1 MGGGILRVAVAG
13 ATGRTG
19 SEAAKALREAEGIA
33 VVAAMA
39 RSRCGE
45 DLGLALGEAAWDLPL
60 ETDVAAALERTRPDV
75 LVDFTLAQPA
85 ATHAR
90 LALERGVRPVVGAT
104 GLSVG
109 DVEGLRRLARE
120 RGVGAALVPNFS
132 FGVLLLNRFCR
143 EAARYFPAV
152 EVVESHHVAK
162 RDRPSGTAARLARV
176 LESAGADA
184 PVPVHSLRLPGLV
197 AHHEVVFG
205 GPGETLTIRHDTLHR
220 SSFGPGV
227 VLAAR
232 RVMELSGLVEDL
244 EALLAATEPQT
255 SVG

>member
-1 MGGGILRVAVAG
+1 MGGGVLRVAVTG

-19 SEAAKALREAEGIA
+19 SEAAKALHQAQGIA
-33 VVAAMA
+33 VVAALA
-39 RSRCGE
+39 RSRAGD
-45 DLGLALGEAAWDLPL
+45 DLGLALGESAWDLPL
-60 ETDVAAALERTRPDV
+60 ETDLAVALERTHPDV
-75 LVDFTLAQPA
+75 LVDFTFAQPA
-85 ATHAR
+85 AAHAR

-104 GLSVG
+104 GLAAA

-152 EVVESHHVAK
+152 EVVESHHIAK

-176 LESAGADA
+176 LETSGAEA
-184 PVPVHSLRLPGLV
+184 PVPVHSVRLPGLV
-197 AHHEVVFG
+197 AHHEVIFG
-205 GPGETLTIRHDTLHR
+205 GPGEVLTLRHDTLQR
-220 SSFGPGV
+220 ASFGPGV

-232 RVMELSGLVEDL
+232 RVMDLRGLVEDL
-244 EALLAATEPQT
+244 ESLLAATDSHTP
-255 SVG
+255 G